1 MVEDL
6 IKRLKEAAQ
15 AATPQNLD
23 TAQQV
28 ERFEDGSHITCP
40 TCGGEGYAELNSDFC
55 NYDGKAIG
63 VQFYGIG
70 PEHSAAEAYFRAAS
84 PAAILELIAMI
95 EQQVARL
102 TALESERDALL
113 AAAGKEAVA
122 SIFVHATKRCEL
134 GVGCDETGVCYAEV
148 HGEPDRCSRALK
160 PIYQVR
166 RHEDEEKVWCD
177 AYEATHYACSK
188 RPEFYETRI
197 VYTASPVQAGLT
209 DERISEIIDEFDG
222 CSWIDGELRIDCKEV
237 MRLARTLL
245 AAAPAAA
252 LENGDGRDVERWRW
266 FVANYGALTLHEKF
280 SDNIPRVFTHE
291 LKGRS
296 WDEITQAIDA
306 ALSQKAGEQQ

>member
-15 AATPQNLD
+15 AATAQNLD

-122 SIFVHATKRCEL
+122 GWKLVPVEL
-134 GVGCDETGVCYAEV
+134 TPEMVKAGSNSGGLGMQFHEWMGRITVAW
-148 HGEPDRCSRALK
+148 
-160 PIYQVR
+160 
-166 RHEDEEKVWCD
+166 RHMLD
-177 AYEATHYACSK
+177 
-188 RPEFYETRI
+188 
-197 VYTASPVQAGLT
+197 
-209 DERISEIIDEFDG
+209 
-222 CSWIDGELRIDCKEV
+222 
-237 MRLARTLL
+237 
-245 AAAPAAA
+245 AAPTAA
-252 LENGDGRDVERWRW
+252 LEKGDGRDAERGHWNPVYNTDPVQRACGELPEGW
-266 FVANYGALTLHEKF
+266 EIQILLERDAGCVYLIDPNGERSDIDNADKFDWTIHE
-280 SDNIPRVFTHE
+280 
-291 LKGRS
+291 
-296 WDEITQAIDA
+296 AIDA
-306 ALSQKAGEQQ
+306 ALSQQKEVRDET

>member
-113 AAAGKEAVA
+113 AAAGKGAVGQAGAMPGTDGFTMACFKA
-122 SIFVHATKRCEL
+122 SDV
-134 GVGCDETGVCYAEV
+134 
-148 HGEPDRCSRALK
+148 
-160 PIYQVR
+160 PIG
-166 RHEDEEKVWCD
+166 
-177 AYEATHYACSK
+177 T
-188 RPEFYETRI
+188 PL
-197 VYTASPVQAGLT
+197 YTAPT
-209 DERISEIIDEFDG
+209 
-222 CSWIDGELRIDCKEV
+222 
-237 MRLARTLL
+237 
-245 AAAPAAA
+245 AA
-252 LENGDGRDVERWRW
+252 LENGGGRDAERWRW
-266 FVANYGALTLHEKF
+266 FMANYGALTLHEKF
-280 SDNIPRVFTHE
+280 SDNVPRVFTHE

-306 ALSQKAGEQQ
+306 AMSQKAGEQQ

>member
-113 AAAGKEAVA
+113 AAAGKEAV
-122 SIFVHATKRCEL
+122 K
-134 GVGCDETGVCYAEV
+134 
-148 HGEPDRCSRALK
+148 GEPVAWLIDW
-160 PIYQVR
+160 P
-166 RHEDEEKVWCD
+166 DEPD
-177 AYEATHYACSK
+177 LGHYFGEE
-188 RPEFYETRI
+188 PNEFARS
-197 VYTASPVQAGLT
+197 VPLYTAPT
-209 DERISEIIDEFDG
+209 
-222 CSWIDGELRIDCKEV
+222 
-237 MRLARTLL
+237 
-245 AAAPAAA
+245 AA
-252 LENGDGRDVERWRW
+252 LEKPSDALYTMDQMRDYALAFHKSRLDAHGDLTAKQKWDIAERVHSQCEAPKPHAT
-266 FVANYGALTLHEKF
+266 F
-280 SDNIPRVFTHE
+280 
-291 LKGRS
+291 RS
-296 WDEITQAIDA
+296 AASQAINDTIA
-306 ALSQKAGEQQ
+306 ALSQKEGEQQ

>member
-23 TAQQV
+23 TAQTV
-28 ERFEDGSHITCP
+28 ERYEDGSHITCP

-113 AAAGKEAVA
+113 AAAGKEAVKA
-122 SIFVHATKRCEL
+122 AP
-134 GVGCDETGVCYAEV
+134 VGFMMKHKTGMDIGFAWKANDPQFSQDWIRIPLYAAPTAAQCTV
-148 HGEPDRCSRALK
+148 PAGLKLVPVEPTESMVVDGFESWPSRMFSE
-160 PIYQVR
+160 P
-166 RHEDEEKVWCD
+166 EEWI
-177 AYEATHYACSK
+177 AYEAMSGCQQAAHKARLCYAAM
-188 RPEFYETRI
+188 
-197 VYTASPVQAGLT
+197 V
-209 DERISEIIDEFDG
+209 
-222 CSWIDGELRIDCKEV
+222 
-237 MRLARTLL
+237 
-245 AAAPAAA
+245 AAAPTAA
-252 LENGDGRDVERWRW
+252 LENGGGRAQAFD
-266 FVANYGALTLHEKF
+266 ALLAACQE
-280 SDNIPRVFTHE
+280 
-291 LKGRS
+291 
-296 WDEITQAIDA
+296 AIDWYPSDA
-306 ALSQKAGEQQ
+306 APPYMRYIREAVALSLSQKAGEQQ